1 MHLVTDVARTA
12 WTIVVGLAVTAYTSV
27 VLIWLT
33 QRRASQKRIEGVIAR
48 WSRTWLRAADV
59 ELEVRG
65 GEFFD
70 PNQSYVVVSNHRSNL
85 DIPAHF
91 LAVPNPIRFLA
102 KSELFRIP
110 LLGITMRKIGIV
122 EVDRARGA
130 AIHGELNESASDN
143 IQQSRSLMV
152 YPEGTRSRD
161 GVMQEFK
168 KGAFAIAIENGL
180 PVVPIT
186 TYGSYQA
193 WPAQRLVKGGRVI
206 TVIGDAIPTDAMTK
220 ADVGNLTIQV
230 RSQILATFEQLA
242 SAGSS
247 ADSS

>member
-1 MHLVTDVARTA
+1 M
-12 WTIVVGLAVTAYTSV
+12 VGLAITVYTSL

-33 QRRASQKRIEGVIAR
+33 KRGASQRRIEATIAR
-48 WSRTWLRAADV
+48 WSRVWLKAADV

-65 GEFFD
+65 GDFFD
-70 PNQSYVVVSNHRSNL
+70 PQQSYVVVSNHRSNL

-102 KSELFRIP
+102 KTELFRIP
-110 LLGITMRKIGIV
+110 LLGITMRQIGIV

-130 AIHGELNESASDN
+130 AIHKQLNESASDN
-143 IQQSRSLMV
+143 IQHSRSLMV

-161 GVMQEFK
+161 GAMKEFK

-180 PVVPIT
+180 PIVPIT

-193 WPAQRLVKGGRVI
+193 WPAQRLVKGGTVI
-206 TVIGDAIPTDAMTK
+206 TVIGDPISTEAMTK
-220 ADVGNLTIQV
+220 ADVGTLTNQV
-230 RSQILATFEQLA
+230 RSQILATFEQLD
-242 SAGSS
+242 SAGTS